1 MNLDQL
7 YLFKSRKITESL
19 SLLAN
24 VSPINIVVVDS
35 LDEFEVDRCD
45 GLVILTEG
53 LDTDKHDQELLNIF
67 ESKRIPNRKVD
78 LNGTLQVGLSSIEL
92 WADSNKCK
100 SIAISGG
107 DEILANEKFIPFLER
122 LSQRIN

>member
-7 YLFKSRKITESL
+7 YLFKSRKITDSL

-24 VSPINIVVVDS
+24 RDNLNVTIIENVDDLE
-35 LDEFEVDRCD
+35 LDQCD

-53 LDTDKHDQELLNIF
+53 LDTDKYDQELLNKF
-67 ESKRIPNRKVD
+67 EAKRIPNRKVD

-92 WADSNKCK
+92 WAESNKCR
-100 SIAISGG
+100 SLAISGG
-107 DEILANEKFIPFLER
+107 DEILTNEKFIPFLER
-122 LSQRIN
+122 FSQRIS

>member
-7 YLFKSRKITESL
+7 YLFKSRKITDSL

-24 VSPINIVVVDS
+24 LNTLNVILVEDLN
-35 LDEFEVDRCD
+35 EFEVDSCD
-45 GLVILTEG
+45 GLVVLTEG

-78 LNGTLQVGLSSIEL
+78 LNGTLQVGLSSVEL
-92 WADSNKCK
+92 WADSNKCRK
-100 SIAISGG
+100 IAITGG

-122 LSQRIN
+122 LSQRIS